1 MSTVGTA
8 GRYPAAMDGYL
19 RGSVK
24 IHPDYPENP
33 TIALRSVFD
42 DDDAT
47 GCNSW
52 LVVSA
57 SSGAL
62 YRTESFVADWPD
74 ADGLTLTTT
83 LTPAP

>member
-1 MSTVGTA
+1 
-8 GRYPAAMDGYL
+8 MDGYL

-24 IHPDYPENP
+24 THPDYPENP

-47 GCNSW
+47 GCTSW

-62 YRTESFVADWPD
+62 YRTEAYVRDWPD
-74 ADGLTLTTT
+74 VEGATLCTTV
-83 LTPAP
+83 TPPP

>member
-1 MSTVGTA
+1 MTGAGTA
-8 GRYPAAMDGYL
+8 ARYPAVMDGYL

-24 IHPDYPENP
+24 THPDYPENP

-47 GCNSW
+47 GCTSW

-74 ADGLTLTTT
+74 ANGLTLTTT
-83 LTPAP
+83 LTPTP